1 MFVTL
6 CAFPL
11 ARLLS
16 AFFTAANVGDN
27 LNNIKKHFDWSM
39 EMPSDFRR
47 NIEKLLIRRFMDSFG

>member
-6 CAFPL
+6 CALPL

-16 AFFTAANVGDN
+16 VFFTAANVGDN
-27 LNNIKKHFDWSM
+27 LNNIKEHFDWSM